1 MRSAAVKARICAANN
16 ADLYEAVFRAHG
28 LEQHRNP
35 FLWWSESPAP
45 PYYSNMT
52 TLDPD
57 AVEFQHQAVKQLSSA
72 LDGPFA
78 VKDGFCRL
86 DLASLGFK
94 LLFSASWT
102 WADSGRAIG
111 ATRSHMASTWQRVR
125 DTDALLAWEEA
136 WAADNLSDRRVF
148 PTAILDNPD
157 IAFFGRASAGGFDA
171 GCIVNRSP
179 EAVGLSNFFA
189 NGVAAATAYQ
199 DAANV
204 AAVYADDLPLVGYEH
219 GDALHAAVL
228 AGFGPVGGLCVWLRH
243 CEGTT

>member
-1 MRSAAVKARICAANN
+1 
-16 ADLYEAVFRAHG
+16 
-28 LEQHRNP
+28 
-35 FLWWSESPAP
+35 
-45 PYYSNMT
+45 
-52 TLDPD
+52 
-57 AVEFQHQAVKQLSSA
+57 
-72 LDGPFA
+72 
-78 VKDGFCRL
+78 
-86 DLASLGFK
+86 
-94 LLFSASWT
+94 
-102 WADSGRAIG
+102 
-111 ATRSHMASTWQRVR
+111 MASTWQRVR

-228 AGFGPVGGLCVWLRH
+228 AGFAPVGGLCVWLRH